1 MPEYSFLNLSP
12 PEFENL
18 TRDLLQKH
26 LNLTLESFT
35 SGRDNGIDLRYST
48 QKGKK
53 IIIQCKRYK
62 NYASLIS
69 NLKKEVKKVHKLVPA
84 QYIISTSLGL
94 NPDQKKAIKKLF
106 TPYILT
112 ESDIYGNEDINNL
125 LGLYPTIEEQHF
137 KLWLAS
143 TNVLE
148 RILNSNIYNQSN
160 FELEKIR
167 ETINVYVDNKSYYEA
182 KKIIQDK
189 SYVIISGIPGIGKT
203 TLAQILVYH
212 YLASGFNEFIYLSE
226 SIAEGFTAYKEGVK
240 QIFMFDDFLGT
251 NFLENKLNNNEDQ
264 RIIKFIEKIS
274 NAKDKIFILTTR
286 EYILAQAKQKYASF
300 DKPSIEFAK
309 CILDLAQYTKLV
321 RAKIL
326 YNHLFFSNLSEGHV
340 LNLLNSRIYLQI
352 IEHPN
357 YNPRIIETITHD
369 DVWQTIAADQF
380 ATKFLEFI
388 KNPTSVWKHVFENQI
403 SKLSQYI
410 LGNLMTAGTPIF
422 LKDLQRLAQNFAKV
436 HGEKY
441 GVSCNEMDFKK
452 SVRELE
458 NTFIK
463 LSRSD
468 EGHVMVEYQNPS
480 VQDFLVFHYQEMP
493 DSITDLI
500 ISACFLNQFYRVF
513 SLREESFSLFR
524 KNKIKL
530 NNKQIKQL
538 RNKIISDYEK
548 LTFSEIKNNF
558 LPLRRTKN
566 SEYIKI
572 EEICDFL
579 DLEEDVELRAFI
591 IERFE
596 HVMYPGDMVLDYR
609 EIQAYA
615 SIIEHL
621 RWYIELD
628 AEKILGHVSES
639 IYDKDDLQQFERIG
653 DLFGD
658 QYYEIVF
665 INKGLRNRIKAV
677 LDIETENT
685 DQSDWESQ
693 LNDIIE
699 LAKKY
704 NIDYVEYKRKI
715 EDKYLESGDEESDSD
730 DWRKEDH
737 KRVSYDDI
745 SNGEIIK
752 LFESLRTEKGDE

>member
-35 SGRDNGIDLRYST
+35 SGRDNGIDLRYSA

-62 NYASLIS
+62 DYTSLIG
-69 NLKKEVKKVHKLVPA
+69 NLKKEVKNVLKLVPD
-84 QYIISTSLGL
+84 QYIISTSVGL
-94 NPDQKKAIKKLF
+94 NPEQKKAIKKLF
-106 TPYILT
+106 SPYILN
-112 ESDIYGNEDINNL
+112 ESDIYSNEDINNL

-160 FELEKIR
+160 FELEKIK
-167 ETINVYVDNKSYYEA
+167 ETINVYVNNKSYYDA

-203 TLAQILVYH
+203 TLARILIYH

-226 SIAEGFTAYKEGVK
+226 SVAEGFTAFKEGVK

-251 NFLENKLNNNEDQ
+251 NFLENKLDNNEDK
-264 RIIKFIEKIS
+264 RIIKFIEKVS
-274 NAKDKIFILTTR
+274 KAKDKIFILTTR

-326 YNHLFFSNLSEGHV
+326 YNHLFFSNLSERHL
-340 LNLLNSRIYLQI
+340 LNLLNNKTYLQI
-352 IEHPN
+352 ISHPN

-369 DVWQTIAADQF
+369 DVWQTIDAEQF
-380 ATKFLEFI
+380 AAKFIEFI
-388 KNPTSVWKHVFENQI
+388 KNPTSVWQHVFENQI
-403 SKLSQYI
+403 TMLSQCV

-422 LKDLQRLAQNFAKV
+422 LKDLQRLVQNFAKV

-441 GVSCNEMDFKK
+441 KVSCNEMDFKK

-458 NTFIK
+458 DTFIK
-463 LSRSD
+463 LSRNE
-468 EGHVMVEYQNPS
+468 EGKVIVEYQNPS

-500 ISACFLNQFYRVF
+500 TSACFLNQFYRVF
-513 SLREESFSLFR
+513 SIREESFSLFE

-530 NNKQIKQL
+530 NNEQIKQL
-538 RNKIISDYEK
+538 RNKIISDYDK
-548 LTFSEIKNNF
+548 LTFSEIKNNI
-558 LPLRRTKN
+558 LPFKRTKN
-566 SEYIKI
+566 SDYIKI

-579 DLEEDVELRAFI
+579 DLKEDVELRAFI
-591 IERFE
+591 IEKFE
-596 HVMYPGDMVLDYR
+596 QVMYPGDMVLDYG
-609 EIQAYA
+609 EMQAYA
-615 SIIEHL
+615 SILEHL
-621 RWYIELD
+621 SWYMEFD
-628 AEKILGHVSES
+628 AEKVLHHVSES

-653 DLFGD
+653 NLFGD
-658 QYYEIVF
+658 QYYKIAST
-665 INKGLRNRIKAV
+665 NQGLRERIKSV
-677 LDIETENT
+677 LKVETENT

-693 LNDIIE
+693 LDDIIE

-704 NIDYVEYKRKI
+704 NIDYTEYKRKI
-715 EDKYLESGDEESDSD
+715 EEKFQESEDEESDPD
-730 DWRKEDH
+730 DWRKDDRKKASE
-737 KRVSYDDI
+737 DDI
-745 SNGEIIK
+745 SNREIIE

>member
-18 TRDLLQKH
+18 TRNLLQKH

-69 NLKKEVKKVHKLVPA
+69 NLKKEVKKVHKLVPD
-84 QYIISTSLGL
+84 QYIISTSVGL
-94 NPDQKKAIKKLF
+94 NPDQKKAIKNLF
-106 TPYILT
+106 APYIFT

-203 TLAQILVYH
+203 TLAQILIYH

-226 SIAEGFTAYKEGVK
+226 SVAEGFKAYKEGVK

-326 YNHLFFSNLSEGHV
+326 YNHLFFSNLSEGHL
-340 LNLLNSRIYLQI
+340 LNLLNSRTYLQI

-369 DVWQTIAADQF
+369 DVWQTIAAHQF

-388 KNPTSVWKHVFENQI
+388 KNPTSVWQHVFENQI
-403 SKLSQYI
+403 SKLSQCI

-452 SVRELE
+452 SLRELE

-513 SLREESFSLFR
+513 SIREESLSLFR

-538 RNKIISDYEK
+538 RNKIISDYDE
-548 LTFSEIKNNF
+548 LTFSEIKNNI

-596 HVMYPGDMVLDYR
+596 QVMYPGDMVLDYS
-609 EIQAYA
+609 EMQAYA
-615 SIIEHL
+615 SILEHL
-621 RWYIELD
+621 RWYMELD
-628 AEKILGHVSES
+628 AEKVLGHVSES

-658 QYYEIVF
+658 HYYEIVF

-677 LDIETENT
+677 LEIETENT

-704 NIDYVEYKRKI
+704 NIDYTKYKRKI
-715 EDKYLESGDEESDSD
+715 EDKYLESEDEESDSD
-730 DWRKEDH
+730 DWRKKDH
-737 KRVSYDDI
+737 KRVSDDDI
-745 SNGEIIK
+745 SNGEIIE